1 MCGILDA
8 NTAGLVFGKKNMDP
22 EIESPSMQFYNWLN
36 MGRGS
41 LVAGGKLLLE
51 LDRVS
56 MFAAWRKQAMLSG
69 RIRILNKNEVD
80 REVAQIEKKCRSD
93 DSHVV
98 AVARL
103 SGARLLYS
111 HDGDLQQDFKDK
123 DLIDNPRG
131 KVYTDTTTASKRL
144 LRQKNLCR
152 RDARV

>member
-8 NTAGLVFGKKNMDP
+8 NVAGLIFRKKNMDP
-22 EIESPSMQFYNWLN
+22 ESESPSMQFYNWLN

-51 LDRVS
+51 LDKVS
-56 MFAAWRKQAMLSG
+56 MFAAWREQAILSG
-69 RIRILNKNEVD
+69 RIRILNKDEVN
-80 REVAQIEKKCRSD
+80 REAAQIERRCRSD
-93 DSHVV
+93 DPHVV

-111 HDGDLQQDFKDK
+111 HDGDLQQDFRDK

-131 KVYTDTTTASKRL
+131 KVYTDTTTDSKHL